1 MEREDLS
8 QMVAGEIHRQQAR
21 HHQGPVL
28 SILFYNQDCFFA
40 FYYINYISNYRQC
53 SDVIPLIFLLTR
65 NKRSISIC
73 GKMKRSVLENLRV
86 GGVKMTTQKLPKRR
100 KFSMFHSMSSAQFY
114 IDLVIRVD
122 WVVFIKIQWIK
133 G

>member
-86 GGVKMTTQKLPKRR
+86 GGVKMTTQKLPKGGN
-100 KFSMFHSMSSAQFY
+100 FPCSIPCPQLS
-114 IDLVIRVD
+114 VISTLSFELTG
-122 WVVFIKIQWIK
+122 WFLLKSN